1 MATNDMLMIP
11 CSIEGVSTRKDKTL
25 KVVIETQELTPDKI
39 AQLMSLWVNGYGIM
53 CFKGEQF
60 SHDEQELINS
70 IKLSAEE
77 LGAKTPSER
86 LRNTLYVL
94 FKDNPK
100 GFQTFDSFYLN
111 HMEEIINMVKRRL
124 DNKI

>member
-1 MATNDMLMIP
+1 MKDNSMLMIP
-11 CSIEGVSTRKDKTL
+11 CSIENVSTRKDKTL
-25 KVVIETQELTPDKI
+25 KVVIETQEISPDKI
-39 AQLMSLWVNGYGIM
+39 AQLMTMWVNGYGIM

-60 SHDEQELINS
+60 SHDEQDLINS

-94 FKDNPK
+94 FRENPK

-111 HMEEIINMVKRRL
+111 HMEEIINMIKRRL

>member
-1 MATNDMLMIP
+1 MKDNSMLMIP
-11 CSIEGVSTRKDKTL
+11 CSIENVSTRKDKTL
-25 KVVIETQELTPDKI
+25 KVVIETQEISPDKI

-60 SHDEQELINS
+60 SHDEQELISS

-94 FKDNPK
+94 FKENQK

-111 HMEEIINMVKRRL
+111 HMEEIINMIKRRL

>member
-1 MATNDMLMIP
+1 MKDKSMLMIP
-11 CSIEGVSTRKDKTL
+11 CSIENVSTRKDKTL
-25 KVVIETQELTPDKI
+25 KVVIETQEISPDKI

-60 SHDEQELINS
+60 SHDEQDLINS

-94 FKDNPK
+94 FRENPK

-111 HMEEIINMVKRRL
+111 HMEEIIKMIKRRL

>member
-1 MATNDMLMIP
+1 MLMIP

-39 AQLMSLWVNGYGIM
+39 AHLMSLWVNGYGIM

-60 SHDEQELINS
+60 SQDEQELMNS

-94 FKDNPK
+94 FRDNPK

-111 HMEEIINMVKRRL
+111 HMEEIIKMVKRRL

>member
-1 MATNDMLMIP
+1 MQDNGMLMIP

-25 KVVIETQELTPDKI
+25 KVTIETQELPPVKI

-86 LRNTLYVL
+86 LRNTLFVL

-100 GFQTFDSFYLN
+100 GFQTFDSFYLH
-111 HMEEIINMVKRRL
+111 HMEEIINMIKRRL
-124 DNKI
+124 DNRL

>member
-1 MATNDMLMIP
+1 MKDDKLLMIP

-25 KVVIETQELTPDKI
+25 KVTIETQEMSPDKI

-60 SHDEQELINS
+60 SHDEQELMNS

-100 GFQTFDSFYLN
+100 GFQTIDSVYLN
-111 HMEEIINMVKRRL
+111 HMEEIINMIKRRL
-124 DNKI
+124 DNKL

>member
-1 MATNDMLMIP
+1 MKDNSMLMIP
-11 CSIEGVSTRKDKTL
+11 CSIENVSTRKDKTL
-25 KVVIETQELTPDKI
+25 KVVIETQEISPDKI
-39 AQLMSLWVNGYGIM
+39 AQLMTMWVNGYGIM

-60 SHDEQELINS
+60 SHDEQELISS

-94 FKDNPK
+94 FRENPK

-111 HMEEIINMVKRRL
+111 HMEEIIKMIKRRL

>member
-1 MATNDMLMIP
+1 MKDNSMLMIP
-11 CSIEGVSTRKDKTL
+11 CSIENVSTRKDKTL
-25 KVVIETQELTPDKI
+25 KVVIETQEISPDKI
-39 AQLMSLWVNGYGIM
+39 AQLMTMWVNGYGIM

-60 SHDEQELINS
+60 SHDEQELISS

-94 FKDNPK
+94 FRENPK

-111 HMEEIINMVKRRL
+111 HMEEIINMIKRRL

>member
-1 MATNDMLMIP
+1 MKDNSMLMIP
-11 CSIEGVSTRKDKTL
+11 CSIENVSTRKDKTL
-25 KVVIETQELTPDKI
+25 KVVIETQEISPDKI
-39 AQLMSLWVNGYGIM
+39 AQLMTMWVNGYGIM

-60 SHDEQELINS
+60 SHDEQELISS

-94 FKDNPK
+94 FKENQK

-111 HMEEIINMVKRRL
+111 HMEEIIKMIKRRL